1 MHDQLPD
8 MNRDHQRDISMN
20 GGVITV
26 STTRTEETDTSGKM
40 AIDLLRGGDI
50 PITLYRIVPDLDD
63 AIREALHEALKK
75 ADCIIINGGTGLT
88 PDDRTI
94 EAVAPL
100 FEKVMDGFGELFRQ
114 KSIAEVGTAVI
125 LSRATAGIISGKAVF
140 CIPGSTKAV
149 RLAVEEIIL
158 PEIRHILTHAGLR

>member
-26 STTRTEETDTSGKM
+26 STTRSEETDTSGKM

>member
-1 MHDQLPD
+1 

-50 PITLYRIVPDLDD
+50 PITLYQIVPDLDD

>member
-1 MHDQLPD
+1 
-8 MNRDHQRDISMN
+8 MN

-26 STTRTEETDTSGKM
+26 STTRSEETDTSGKM

-50 PITLYRIVPDLDD
+50 PLTFYRIVPDLDD

>member
-8 MNRDHQRDISMN
+8 MSRNHQRDISMN

-26 STTRTEETDTSGKM
+26 STTRSEETDTSGKM

-50 PITLYRIVPDLDD
+50 PLTFYRIVPDLDD